1 MFVYESI
8 NYEETRC
15 LEFQKLNGAFAETCV
30 YTADAEGSKE
40 INVFQKGTQSYAT
53 SDAPRLCN

>member
-1 MFVYESI
+1 MSGV
-8 NYEETRC
+8 
-15 LEFQKLNGAFAETCV
+15 QKLNGAFAETCV
-30 YTADAEGSKE
+30 YTTDAEGSKE